1 MKLFELYC
9 RCYQVVIRLISP
21 FLAWRNPELLEGP
34 SSLLNLPALLEE
46 RGIERL
52 LIVTDQV
59 IARLGIMEPFLGGL
73 RGRGIE
79 FALFAD
85 TVPNP
90 TIGNIESALSLY
102 RENGCQ
108 AILAFGGGSPMDCA
122 KGVGARVARPE
133 RKVEEMRGLLK
144 VGRRLPP
151 LFAVPTTAG
160 TGSEVTVAAVI
171 SNPETHEKYPIN
183 DHALIPA
190 LAVLDPEL
198 TLGLPPHI
206 TATTGM
212 DALTHAVEAFI
223 GRSNTAGT
231 ERDAVEATR
240 LIMENLERVYRDGK
254 DLEGRGRLL
263 KAAHLAGRAFTRAYV
278 GNVHAVA
285 HALSGFYG
293 LPHGL
298 ANAVLLPHVLEYY
311 GPAAR
316 GRLALLARRAGLA
329 GEGGGDAEVAAAFI
343 DRVRAMNRAMGIP
356 ERVECIEAADK
367 PLMARRA
374 HAEANPLYP
383 VPRILVVRDIEALLD
398 IASGA
403 ATGDEEASA

>member
-34 SSLLNLPALLEE
+34 GSLLNLPALLEE

>member
-9 RCYQVVIRLISP
+9 RCYQIVIRLISP

-34 SSLLNLPALLEE
+34 GSLLNLPALLEE

-73 RGRGIE
+73 RERGIE